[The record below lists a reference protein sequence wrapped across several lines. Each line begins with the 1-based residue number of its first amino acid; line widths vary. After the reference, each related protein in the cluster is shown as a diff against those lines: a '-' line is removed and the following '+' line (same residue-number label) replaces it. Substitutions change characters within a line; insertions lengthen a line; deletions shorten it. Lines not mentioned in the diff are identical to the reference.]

1 MADVEIGPE
10 DIDSDVGVGSD
21 SDVGSDVESDAESV
35 NNMDVALGLCNC
47 KPYHLCNYCQVSG
60 YDKKAWWAG
69 HARYDALMKLLGG
82 RIMSRYGQFQLPKD
96 IVQIIFG
103 YGYHLALAVPTEF
116 YRMQN
121 VLVPTQRV
129 FECEFSYVALCVP
142 YNAIPSGAEVC
153 DHVKWGW
160 PGEQKERFRYMNS
173 LSDSI
178 WEWKRR
184 APTVRV
190 VAMSHLGAQQY
201 QQHLGQDALACVRA

>member
-10 DIDSDVGVGSD
+10 DIDTVVGHRHGGRARDCVHRPPYRLCQYCKSAWG
-21 SDVGSDVESDAESV
+21 
-35 NNMDVALGLCNC
+35 NKALGAC
-47 KPYHLCNYCQVSG
+47 Y
-60 YDKKAWWAG
+60 
-69 HARYDALMKLLGG
+69 ARYYALMKVLGG
-82 RIMSRYGQFQLPKD
+82 HIMSRNGQLLGQLPND
-96 IVQIIFG
+96 IVKMIFG

-121 VLVPTQRV
+121 LLAPTQRV